1 MQKSDLEKTMPITP
15 PPSRWQKVKR
25 YLLRLFLIF
34 FLLFFILAAVGF
46 FYVKSFES
54 RVNKGN
60 AANASKFLTP
70 RSSNMKELNI
80 LLVGEDT
87 RKKTEKGRA
96 DTIILLTLKP
106 KEKKAILIS
115 IPRDMR
121 VEVPGYGRT
130 KINHAYAYGSVP
142 LLVKTVSEFLDVDIH
157 HYVVTNFHGFRKIID
172 LLGGVDIYVEKRLY
186 DPEHN
191 IFIEAGWQHMDG
203 AEALKYVRF
212 RHDQKGDFGRIERQQ
227 KFFRAI
233 FKKVARASSI
243 WKIPSLVNSVAE
255 YLETDMS
262 VSQMVSLAR
271 TYLSLKEDDI
281 QMTLLPGRPARIGG
295 ISYVLPEE
303 EKISEIMYWVKEK
316 GELPE
321 FLKEDLKGV
330 SVTVLNGCGKKGWAT
345 RVSSHMKS
353 VLNVNVASIGDAE
366 NDNFM
371 GTVIQFKPGNRE
383 AANAV
388 KSWLGFGYLEEREDL
403 NTDLVIILGKD
414 SISKLEGRIS

>member
-1 MQKSDLEKTMPITP
+1 MQKSDLEKTIPIAP
-15 PPSRWQKVKR
+15 PPSRWQKAKR
-25 YLLRLFLIF
+25 YLLRLFLII

-70 RSSNMKELNI
+70 RSLNMKELNI

-96 DTIILLTLKP
+96 DTIILLTLRP

-186 DPEHN
+186 DPEHD
-191 IFIEAGWQHMDG
+191 IFIEPGWQHMDG

-243 WKIPSLVNSVAE
+243 WKIPSLVNSAAE

-262 VSQMVSLAR
+262 MSQMASLVR
-271 TYLSLKEDDI
+271 MYLSLKEDDI
-281 QMTLLPGRPARIGG
+281 RMTLLPGRPAQIGG

-303 EKISEIMYWVKEK
+303 EKIVEIMYWVKEK

-321 FLKEDLKGV
+321 FLKKDLKDV

-366 NDNFM
+366 NDNFI

-403 NTDLVIILGKD
+403 NTDLLIILGKD